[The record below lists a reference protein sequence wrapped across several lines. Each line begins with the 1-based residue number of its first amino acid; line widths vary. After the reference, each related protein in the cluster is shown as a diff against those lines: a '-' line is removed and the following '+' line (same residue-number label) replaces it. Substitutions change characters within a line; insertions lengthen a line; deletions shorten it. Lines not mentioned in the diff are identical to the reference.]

1 MNSIRRKCAIGVIA
15 SLALGGLAACTSQSG
30 DDDDAASS
38 STTAAGAG
46 AGTGAGNTVGLTD
59 DTIKIS
65 LISADLALL
74 TEQNLAPEIG
84 SAEAT
89 MKAVVADINANGG
102 IAGHQVELVSHVLSG
117 TDAILNPDL
126 ARQACVQATE
136 DDKPFAV
143 IIAAALTA
151 PLVQCVAADHDVLTI
166 TMDSWPASLY
176 AASEGRLFSLASH
189 ISIERD
195 REYRAWPGIL
205 DDAGVLDGKKIGI
218 IRQDVAEQAETTDDG
233 LKPGIENLGYE
244 VAAEAVLPCPEGS
257 QTCEQQQVAIQRMQD
272 AGVDFVFLVAQTL
285 AGAATVEAAQNL
297 GYKPEWATIGNNVT
311 NTVAKFYAN
320 AKDTYDGAYG
330 LPIAFTDWTDEAVEC
345 NRVAVVGG
353 AEEFPQD
360 SDGYGFTA
368 VTCLQL
374 QSLAQAIDAIDGVVD
389 QATVID
395 ALEQLDPVPMISGPK
410 GTLSAEK
417 HDAGN
422 AVYMARYSATTQ
434 QFEPTDDRQ
443 PIEVPD

>member
-1 MNSIRRKCAIGVIA
+1 MKTIRRKCAIAAIA
-15 SLALGGLAACTSQSG
+15 SIALGGLGACTSQSA
-30 DDDDAASS
+30 DDDDAAPSA
-38 STTAAGAG
+38 TAAEAG
-46 AGTGAGNTVGLTD
+46 SGSGNTVGITD

-65 LISADLALL
+65 MISADLALL

-102 IAGHQVELVSHVLSG
+102 IAGRQIELVSHVLSG

-126 ARQACVQATE
+126 GRQACVQATE
-136 DDKPFAV
+136 DDQPFAV
-143 IIAAALTA
+143 VIAAALTA
-151 PLVQCVAADHDVLTI
+151 PIVQCVAADHDVLTI

-176 AASEGRLFSLASH
+176 DAAEGRLFSLASH

-205 DDAGVLDGKKIGI
+205 DDAGLLDGKTIGI

-233 LKPGIENLGYE
+233 LKPGLEDLGYE

-297 GYKPEWATIGNNVT
+297 GYKPQWATIGNNVT

-320 AKDTYDGAYG
+320 AKETYDGAHG
-330 LPIAFTDWTDEAVEC
+330 LPIAFTDWTDEAAEC
-345 NRVAVVGG
+345 NRIAVAGG

-374 QSLAQAIDAIDGVVD
+374 QSLAQAIDAIDGTID
-389 QATVID
+389 QATVIT
-395 ALEQLDPVPMISGPK
+395 ALEALDPVPMISGPK
-410 GTLSAEK
+410 GTLSADK

-422 AVYMARYSATTQ
+422 AVYMARYSAETQ
-434 QFEPTDDRQ
+434 EFDPVDDRQ
-443 PIEVPD
+443 PIEVAG

>member
-1 MNSIRRKCAIGVIA
+1 MKNIRRKCASGVIVCI
-15 SLALGGLAACTSQSG
+15 ALGGLAACTSQSS
-30 DDDDAASS
+30 DDDDAAPS
-38 STTAAGAG
+38 STAAS
-46 AGTGAGNTVGLTD
+46 GTETGSGNTVGITD

-65 LISADLALL
+65 MISADLALL

-84 SAEAT
+84 SADAT
-89 MKAVVADINANGG
+89 MKAVVADINAHGG
-102 IAGHQVELVSHVLSG
+102 IAGRQVELVSHVLSG

-126 ARQACVQATE
+126 GRQACVQATE

-143 IIAAALTA
+143 VIAAALTA
-151 PLVQCVAADHDVLTI
+151 PLVQCVAGDHDFLTI

-176 AASEGRLFSLASH
+176 DAAKGRLFSLASH
-189 ISIERD
+189 ISVERD
-195 REYRAWPGIL
+195 REYRAWPKLL
-205 DDAGVLDGKKIGI
+205 DDAGLLKGKKIGI

-233 LKPGIENLGYE
+233 LKPGIADLGYE

-285 AGAATVEAAQNL
+285 AGSATVEAAQNL
-297 GYKPEWATIGNNVT
+297 GYKPQWATIGNNVT

-330 LPIAFTDWTDEAVEC
+330 LSIAFDDWTPAAADCNQIAV
-345 NRVAVVGG
+345 AGG

-360 SDGYGFTA
+360 SDGYGFTG

-374 QSLAQAIDAIDGVVD
+374 QSLAQAIDAVDGTID
-389 QATVID
+389 QASVIA
-395 ALEQLDPVPMISGPK
+395 ALQQLDPVPMISGPK
-410 GTLSAEK
+410 GTLSADK
-417 HDAGN
+417 HDAGTSVFL
-422 AVYMARYSATTQ
+422 AQYSASTQ
-434 QFEPTDDRQ
+434 QFDPVDDRK
-443 PIEVPD
+443 PLEVEG